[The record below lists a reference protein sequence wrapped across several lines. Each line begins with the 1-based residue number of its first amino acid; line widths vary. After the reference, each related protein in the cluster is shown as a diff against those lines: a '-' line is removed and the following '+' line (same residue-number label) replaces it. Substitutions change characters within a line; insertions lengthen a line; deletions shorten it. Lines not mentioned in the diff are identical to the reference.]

1 MAIDRKGKN
10 NMILTFCGNEKWVKL
25 IILELLN
32 HASRESTI
40 KSYMPCCCSVTWILF
55 LSFLVFMTVTLCFLH
70 CLSSHKC
77 TVKIY
82 IHNKYG
88 TLEGGL

>member
-40 KSYMPCCCSVTWILF
+40 KTYMPCCCSVTWILF
-55 LSFLVFMTVTLCFLH
+55 LSFLSFLGNSEADSESPALH
-70 CLSSHKC
+70 WCL
-77 TVKIY
+77 
-82 IHNKYG
+82 
-88 TLEGGL
+88 